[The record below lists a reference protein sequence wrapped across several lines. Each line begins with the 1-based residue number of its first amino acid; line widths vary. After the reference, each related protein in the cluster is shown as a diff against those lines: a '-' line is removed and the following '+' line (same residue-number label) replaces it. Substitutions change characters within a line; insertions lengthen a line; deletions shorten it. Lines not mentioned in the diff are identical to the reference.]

1 MGKNT
6 LESDVAEQKRY
17 WEIAAGNAQESGIP
31 DFISGREIIG
41 NRKKEKIYQLDKSTK
56 EQILTISKGSEQL
69 IHVILS
75 TALITMVGL
84 CSKQKY
90 ISLGVLPTQECKN
103 KVLPMVIDTQRAK
116 NFKDLLLNVRSQ
128 YVNVL
133 KYQDYNLNEVNQEFG
148 GDFQFISMIS
158 AVIANKKN
166 SAISYKDMAGLIME
180 YMVGDEISVTWSMGT
195 NEEEI
200 DTIHEMFSNVLTQGL
215 KDIDKSLADYELV
228 VESEKRKLL
237 LESYQ
242 GEKAVFPKDKHVIE
256 LFFEYAGRYPEKNA
270 VESIYGDISYQE
282 MLLCVKKLSY
292 ILKEKGVKQGSH
304 VGILTNRSIETVLS
318 IYAIMQLGAAYL
330 PIEIDYPNER
340 IRYMIQD
347 SNCRLLLAPKTI
359 DNVPEVSI
367 ETMIIDRENLQKKE
381 LPLCEDIP
389 DKDSPCYVI
398 YTSGTTGRPKGVE
411 ICNEGLVN
419 LCCWFQRTTDIT
431 EQSKVLLLN
440 PFGFDASVKNVFTPL
455 MTGATL
461 VLGAELLFDT
471 IKTLEIIKQ
480 NKVTHL
486 NCVPSLFYALL
497 DSAKEEKFESLKEVT
512 NVIVGGEAL
521 QSKPLMNW
529 AQSDLQAKILNVYG
543 PTECTSVT
551 TAYYVTKEEVLNNER
566 IPIGKPIDNKFVYVL
581 NKNQK
586 ICPKGIEGEL
596 YISGVGTAT
605 KYLSAPEGYE
615 EAFQN
620 NCFEPGEIMYKTGDI
635 VKWNAQGL
643 LEFSGRK
650 DGQVKING
658 HRIELSEIESV
669 LARCEGVKESVV
681 LVHKG
686 KNEKEILVAF
696 IICDSQNT
704 TEDVVKHFAMD
715 YIPAYMIPAKV
726 KFLKQFPHN
735 FNGKTDKKALLA
747 TLEAEKNMNRISH
760 SEGTKTQLQL
770 EEIWKELLGVEQ
782 VDYDV
787 NFFDAGG
794 YSLLLYKLSKAI
806 SEKFLIEVSFV
817 DLMTYTTINK
827 FSEYIDKKKQGSEQ
841 EKHVEEKKTSAYKMR
856 LQSLRNKQKRGSA
869 GDNGGRN

>member
-1 MGKNT
+1 M
-6 LESDVAEQKRY
+6 
-17 WEIAAGNAQESGIP
+17 
-31 DFISGREIIG
+31 
-41 NRKKEKIYQLDKSTK
+41 
-56 EQILTISKGSEQL
+56 
-69 IHVILS
+69 
-75 TALITMVGL
+75 
-84 CSKQKY
+84 
-90 ISLGVLPTQECKN
+90 
-103 KVLPMVIDTQRAK
+103 
-116 NFKDLLLNVRSQ
+116 
-128 YVNVL
+128 
-133 KYQDYNLNEVNQEFG
+133 
-148 GDFQFISMIS
+148 
-158 AVIANKKN
+158 
-166 SAISYKDMAGLIME
+166 
-180 YMVGDEISVTWSMGT
+180 
-195 NEEEI
+195 
-200 DTIHEMFSNVLTQGL
+200 
-215 KDIDKSLADYELV
+215 
-228 VESEKRKLL
+228 
-237 LESYQ
+237 
-242 GEKAVFPKDKHVIE
+242 
-256 LFFEYAGRYPEKNA
+256 
-270 VESIYGDISYQE
+270 
-282 MLLCVKKLSY
+282 
-292 ILKEKGVKQGSH
+292 
-304 VGILTNRSIETVLS
+304 
-318 IYAIMQLGAAYL
+318 
-330 PIEIDYPNER
+330 
-340 IRYMIQD
+340 
-347 SNCRLLLAPKTI
+347 
-359 DNVPEVSI
+359 
-367 ETMIIDRENLQKKE
+367 
-381 LPLCEDIP
+381 
-389 DKDSPCYVI
+389 
-398 YTSGTTGRPKGVE
+398 
-411 ICNEGLVN
+411 
-419 LCCWFQRTTDIT
+419 
-431 EQSKVLLLN
+431 
-440 PFGFDASVKNVFTPL
+440 
-455 MTGATL
+455 
-461 VLGAELLFDT
+461 
-471 IKTLEIIKQ
+471 
-480 NKVTHL
+480 
-486 NCVPSLFYALL
+486 
-497 DSAKEEKFESLKEVT
+497 
-512 NVIVGGEAL
+512 
-521 QSKPLMNW
+521 
-529 AQSDLQAKILNVYG
+529 
-543 PTECTSVT
+543 
-551 TAYYVTKEEVLNNER
+551 NNER